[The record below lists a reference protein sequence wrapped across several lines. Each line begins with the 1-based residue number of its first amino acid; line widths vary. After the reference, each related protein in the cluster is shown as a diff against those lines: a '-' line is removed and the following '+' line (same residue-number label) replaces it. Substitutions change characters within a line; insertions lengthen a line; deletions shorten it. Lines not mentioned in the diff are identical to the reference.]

1 MSSEQSRT
9 PSGKLVRDP
18 GPYLAKVVNH
28 LDAKFMGNLEVELL
42 KIVSSGNSTQGTGEI
57 ITVKYMSPFYGVTPF
72 AGVTKNKGYKYTQ
85 KSYGMWAI
93 PPDVGTQVLV
103 IFAEGNR
110 SRGYWIGCV
119 QDEYMNFM
127 LPGMASS
134 FYNDQ
139 DTSKPYPVGEY
150 NKKLE
155 SGAGKNPTKFI
166 KPHSDDQ
173 EFNLLT
179 QGLLDDSI
187 RGTSTSSARREVPSM
202 VFGWSTPG
210 AEDRRDGA
218 PRTQYGPPGG
228 GGTQRFFNRLG
239 GSTFVMDDGDPAILR
254 TGYASETKA
263 EYVSVEED
271 KDKKGFADVP
281 HNELIRL
288 RTRTGHQLLM
298 HNSEDLIY
306 IGNAKGTAWIEL
318 TSLGKIDIYSRDS
331 ISIHTELDMNF
342 SADRDINM
350 YAGKNF
356 NLNAGNNTKINSGQR
371 TDIKTGIDM
380 HFEVGAELN
389 MLVGDTANL
398 STGKD
403 LNINVTANGK
413 LTVEEDLDVK
423 SAKNTRIHAQ
433 GMLDIKSDL
442 STRFA
447 QGETLDINTTGA
459 SKITGATID
468 LNPSIPAAMAAEAV
482 VSPKAKKALD
492 AAFPVRLPEHEPWLG
507 HEHLNPTI
515 FTATNTK
522 ANDAPSYVNRNTSP
536 PVETDQDQRPTTTQ
550 WREQANAKTETKD
563 GKTVEVESNGIV
575 PGQEG
580 EFGDQPNKPAPP
592 SDMEQYFVNRL
603 CSEINLNERLSAKD
617 GGNAE
622 AVAMAMAQ
630 IKHECTFEPKSE
642 NLNYSKEALLRTFN
656 YRLKLAAKKEFGLK
670 YKRQVT
676 PAMINEIAS
685 RIARKPA
692 TIGNTVYG
700 GRLGNAADE
709 GYKYRG
715 RGMIQITFK
724 DNYSTYGK
732 RSGHPEIVQN
742 PDLANDPVIATD
754 IAVAYLASKKI
765 DWSSS
770 SLSSLASQFRRA
782 VGYSNAVDPKT
793 GLTQTQLRQKTGT
806 GYFYKLVNGEIP
818 RLASLTLEPDGTNVK
833 AEPLPPV
840 NTNKQEVKGAR

>member
-173 EFNLLT
+173 ELNLKT
-179 QGLLDDSI
+179 QGLFEDSI

-331 ISIHTELDMNF
+331 ISIHTELDLNIA
-342 SADRDINM
+342 ADRDINM

-356 NLNAGNNTKINSGQR
+356 NLNTGENTKIRTGQR

-380 HFEVGAELN
+380 NFEVGAELN
-389 MLVGDTANL
+389 MLVGDTANF

-413 LTVEEDLDVK
+413 LTVEEALDINSGTTTKVLVG
-423 SAKNTRIHAQ
+423 SE
-433 GMLDIKSDL
+433 LDIKSKTN
-442 STRFA
+442 TRFT
-447 QGETLDINTTGA
+447 QEGTLDINTTGA
-459 SKITGATID
+459 SKFTGATID
-468 LNPSIPAAMAAEAV
+468 LNPSSPAAVANEADV
-482 VSPKAKKALD
+482 APKAKKALD

-507 HEHLNPTI
+507 HEHLDPTI

-522 ANDAPSYVNRNTSP
+522 ANDAPSYVNRNASP
-536 PVETDQDQRPTTTQ
+536 PIETEDDQRPTTTQ
-550 WREQANAKTETKD
+550 WREQANAKTEIKD
-563 GKTVEVESNGIV
+563 GKTVEVEGNGIV

-580 EFGDQPNKPAPP
+580 EIGDQPNKPAPP
-592 SDMEQYFVNRL
+592 SDMERYFINQL
-603 CSEINLNERLSAKD
+603 CTKLGLDETKSAKQ

-622 AVAMAMAQ
+622 AVGMAMAQ
-630 IKHECTFEPKSE
+630 IQHECTFEPKSE
-642 NLNYSKEALLRTFN
+642 ILNYSADALLRVFD
-656 YRLKLAAKKEFGLK
+656 YRLKLAAAKEFNK
-670 YKRQVT
+670 PKNKVT
-676 PAMINEIAS
+676 RNDKVRIANA
-685 RIARKPA
+685 IARKPA

-700 GRLGNAADE
+700 GRNGNARDE

-724 DNYSTYGK
+724 DNYTTYGK
-732 RSGHPEIVQN
+732 KSGHPEIVQN

-754 IAVAYLASKKI
+754 IAVAYMQSKNI
-765 DWSSS
+765 NWSSS
-770 SLSSLASQFRRA
+770 SASSLANQFKSA
-782 VGYSNAVDPKT
+782 VGYSDAIDPET

-806 GYFYKLVNGEIP
+806 GYFYKLINGQYT
-818 RLASLTLEPDGTNVK
+818 RLTSLTLEPDGTNVK

>member
-1 MSSEQSRT
+1 MSEQSRT

-28 LDAKFMGNLEVELL
+28 LDAKFMGTLEVELL

-72 AGVTKNKGYKYTQ
+72 SGVTKNKGYKYTQ
-85 KSYGMWAI
+85 KSYGMWAV
-93 PPDVGTQVLV
+93 PPDIGTQVLV

-134 FYNDQ
+134 FYNDE

-155 SGAGKNPTKFI
+155 SGAGRNPTKFI
-166 KPHSDDQ
+166 KPHSDDA
-173 EFNLLT
+173 ELNLKT
-179 QGLLDDSI
+179 QGLFEDSI
-187 RGTSTSSARREVPSM
+187 RGTTTTSARREVPSM

-210 AEDRRDGA
+210 PEDRRDGA
-218 PRTQYGPPGG
+218 PRTQYGPPGS

-271 KDKKGFADVP
+271 KDKKGFPDVL

-331 ISIHTELDMNF
+331 ISVHTELDLNF

-356 NLNAGNNTKINSGQR
+356 NLNTGENTKIRTGQR

-380 HFEVGAELN
+380 NFQVGAELN

-403 LNINVTANGK
+403 LNINVTDNGK
-413 LTVEEDLDVK
+413 LTVGKDLDVK
-423 SAKNTRIHAQ
+423 SVANTRIHAK

-442 STRFA
+442 STRFS

-459 SKITGATID
+459 TKITGATID
-468 LNPSIPAAMAAEAV
+468 LNPTAPAAMAAESLTAD
-482 VSPKAKKALD
+482 KAKKALD

-507 HEHLNPTI
+507 HEHLDPTI
-515 FTATNTK
+515 FTATNTR
-522 ANDAPSYVNRNTSP
+522 ANDAPSYVNRNASP
-536 PVETDQDQRPTTTQ
+536 PIETDEDQRPTTTQ
-550 WREQANAKTETKD
+550 WREQANAKTEVKD
-563 GKTVEVESNGIV
+563 GKTVEVEGNGIV

-580 EFGDQPNKPAPP
+580 EIGEQPNKPVAP
-592 SDMEQYFVNRL
+592 SDMERYFVNQL
-603 CSEINLNERLSAKD
+603 CNAIGLDETKSAKQ

-630 IKHECTFEPKSE
+630 VHHECTFEPKSE
-642 NLNYSKEALLRTFN
+642 ILNYSADALLRVFD
-656 YRLKLAAKKEFGLK
+656 YRLKLAAAKEFNK
-670 YKRQVT
+670 DKSAVT
-676 PAMINEIAS
+676 RADKVKIANA
-685 RIARKPA
+685 IARKPA

-700 GRLGNAADE
+700 GRFGNAANE

-724 DNYSTYGK
+724 DNYTTYGK
-732 RSGHPEIVQN
+732 ASGHPNIVQN

-754 IAVAYLASKKI
+754 IAVAYLKSKSI
-765 DWSSS
+765 NWSSTS
-770 SLSSLASQFRRA
+770 VNSLANQFKKA
-782 VGYSNAVDPKT
+782 VGYSDAVDRKT
-793 GLTQTQLRQKTGT
+793 GLTQTQLREKTGR
-806 GYFYKLVNGEIP
+806 GYYYNLINGQIT
-818 RLASLTLEPDGTNVK
+818 RLSSLTLEPDGTNVK

>member
-1 MSSEQSRT
+1 MAEQSRT
-9 PSGKLVRDP
+9 PAGHIVRDP

-28 LDAKFMGNLEVELL
+28 LDSKFMGSLEVELL
-42 KIVSSGNSTQGTGEI
+42 KVVESGNSTQGTGEI

-72 AGVTKNKGYKYTQ
+72 SGLTKNKGYKYTQ

-93 PPDVGTQVLV
+93 PPDIGTQVLV

-110 SRGYWIGCV
+110 SRGYWIGCI

-134 FYNDQ
+134 FYNDE

-150 NKKLE
+150 NKKIE
-155 SGAGKNPTKFI
+155 TGAGRNPTKFI
-166 KPHSDDQ
+166 KPHSNDA
-173 EFNLLT
+173 ELNLKT
-179 QGLLDDSI
+179 QGLFEDSI
-187 RGTSTSSARREVPSM
+187 RGTTTSSARREVPSM

-210 AEDRRDGA
+210 PEDRRDGS
-218 PRTQYGPPGG
+218 PRTQYGPPGA

-271 KDKKGFADVP
+271 KDKVGRVDVP
-281 HNELIRL
+281 HNELVRL
-288 RTRTGHQLLM
+288 RTRTGHQILL

-331 ISIHTELDMNF
+331 ISLHTELDINM

-356 NLNAGNNTKINSGQR
+356 NLNAGQNTKITTGQA

-380 HFEVGAELN
+380 NFEIGAELN
-389 MLVGDTANL
+389 MLIGDNANI
-398 STGKD
+398 SSGKD
-403 LNINVTANGK
+403 LNINVTDNGK
-413 LTVEEDLDVK
+413 LTVGE
-423 SAKNTRIHAQ
+423 I
-433 GMLDIKSDL
+433 LDIKAGITEDTGKVGSVKLQTEGTLDINVGTN
-442 STRFA
+442 TRFS
-447 QGETLDINTTGA
+447 QEGTLDINTTGA
-459 SKITGATID
+459 TKITGATID
-468 LNPSIPAAMAAEAV
+468 LNPSSPAAKALEANTA
-482 VSPKAKKALD
+482 PKAKAAQDAL
-492 AAFPVRLPEHEPWLG
+492 FPVRLPEHEPWLG
-507 HEHLNPTI
+507 HEHLDPTV
-515 FTATNTK
+515 FTATNTR
-522 ANDAPSYVNRNTSP
+522 ANDAPSYVNRNTTP
-536 PVETDQDQRPTTTQ
+536 PVEEEDSDVNDDT
-550 WREQANAKTETKD
+550 AAVVNAQTETKD
-563 GKTVEVESNGIV
+563 GKTVEIESDGIV

-580 EFGDQPNKPAPP
+580 EIGEQPNKPAPP
-592 SDMEQYFVNRL
+592 SDMEKYFVNQL
-603 CSEINLNERLSAKD
+603 CSKIGLDETKSAKD

-630 IKHECTFEPKSE
+630 VRHECNFEPRSE
-642 NLNYSKEALLRTFN
+642 NLNYSKDALLRTFK
-656 YRLKLAAKKEFGLK
+656 YRLTLAAKKEYGLK

-676 PAMINEIAS
+676 PAMITDIAT

-700 GRLGNAADE
+700 GRLGNARDE

-724 DNYSTYGK
+724 DNYKTYGK
-732 RSGHPEIVQN
+732 RSGHPQIVEN

-754 IAVAYLASKKI
+754 IAVAYLASKSYI
-765 DWSSS
+765 DWGSS
-770 SLSSLASQFRRA
+770 SLSSLAKQFERA
-782 VGYSNAVDPKT
+782 VGYAKKSSETPK
-793 GLTQTQLRQKTGT
+793 RQKTGS
-806 GYFYKLVNGEIP
+806 GYLYKLVNGEIP
-818 RLASLTLEPDGTNVK
+818 RLASLTLEKDGTNVK
-833 AEPLPPV
+833 AEPIPPV
-840 NTNKQEVKGAR
+840 DTFNQEVKGAR

>member
-1 MSSEQSRT
+1 MSEQSRT

-28 LDAKFMGNLEVELL
+28 LDAKFMGTLEVELL

-72 AGVTKNKGYKYTQ
+72 SGVTKNKGYKYTQ
-85 KSYGMWAI
+85 KSYGMWAV
-93 PPDVGTQVLV
+93 PPDIGTQVLV

-134 FYNDQ
+134 FYNDE

-155 SGAGKNPTKFI
+155 SGAGRNPTKFI
-166 KPHSDDQ
+166 KPHSDDA
-173 EFNLLT
+173 ELNLKT
-179 QGLLDDSI
+179 QGLFEDSI
-187 RGTSTSSARREVPSM
+187 RGTTTTSARREVPSM

-210 AEDRRDGA
+210 PEDRRDGA
-218 PRTQYGPPGG
+218 PRTQYGPPGS

-271 KDKKGFADVP
+271 KDKKGFPDVL

-331 ISIHTELDMNF
+331 ISVHTELDLNF

-356 NLNAGNNTKINSGQR
+356 NLNTGENTKIRTGQR

-380 HFEVGAELN
+380 NFQVGAELN

-403 LNINVTANGK
+403 LNINVTDNGK
-413 LTVEEDLDVK
+413 LTVGKDLDVK
-423 SAKNTRIHAQ
+423 SVANTRIHAK

-442 STRFA
+442 STRFS

-459 SKITGATID
+459 TKITGATID
-468 LNPSIPAAMAAEAV
+468 LNPTAPAAMAAESLTAD
-482 VSPKAKKALD
+482 KAKKAED
-492 AAFPVRLPEHEPWLG
+492 ALFPVRLPEHEPWLG
-507 HEHLNPTI
+507 HEHLDPTI
-515 FTATNTK
+515 FTATNTR
-522 ANDAPSYVNRNTSP
+522 ANDAPSYVNRNTTP
-536 PVETDQDQRPTTTQ
+536 PVEEEDSDVNDDTT
-550 WREQANAKTETKD
+550 AVVNAQTETVD
-563 GKTVEVESNGIV
+563 GKTVEIESNGIV

-580 EFGDQPNKPAPP
+580 EIGDQPNKPEAPAK
-592 SDMEQYFVNRL
+592 MEQYFVNQL
-603 CSEINLNERLSAKD
+603 CSSLNLNERLSAKD

-630 IKHECTFEPKSE
+630 IRHECNFEPRSE
-642 NLNYSKEALLRTFN
+642 NLNYSKDALLRTFK
-656 YRLKLAAKKEFGLK
+656 YRLTLAAKKEYGLK

-676 PAMINEIAS
+676 PSQISTIAS

-700 GRLGNAADE
+700 GRLGNARDE

-724 DNYSTYGK
+724 DNYKTYGK
-732 RSGHPEIVQN
+732 RSGHPQIVEN

-765 DWSSS
+765 DWGSS
-770 SLSSLASQFRRA
+770 SLSSLAKQFERA
-782 VGYSNAVDPKT
+782 VGYAKKSTETPR
-793 GLTQTQLRQKTGT
+793 RQKTGS
-806 GYFYKLVNGEIP
+806 GYLYKLVNGEIP
-818 RLASLTLEPDGTNVK
+818 RLSSLTLEPDGTNVK

>member
-1 MSSEQSRT
+1 MSEQSRT
-9 PSGKLVRDP
+9 ATSKQLRDP
-18 GPYLAKVVNH
+18 GPYLAKVINH
-28 LDAKFMGNLEVELL
+28 LDAKYMGTLEVELL

-57 ITVKYMSPFYGVTPF
+57 ITVKYMSPFYGVTPY
-72 AGVTKNKGYKYTQ
+72 AGLTKNKGYKYTQ
-85 KSYGMWAI
+85 KSYGMWSI
-93 PPDVGTQVLV
+93 PPDIGTQVLV

-134 FYNDQ
+134 FYNDK
-139 DTSKPYPVGEY
+139 DASKPYPVGEY

-166 KPHSDDQ
+166 KPYSEDA
-173 EFNLLT
+173 EFNLMT

-187 RGTSTSSARREVPSM
+187 RGTTTSSARREVPSM
-202 VFGWSTPG
+202 VFGWSSPG
-210 AEDRRDGA
+210 PEDRRDGA
-218 PRTQYGPPGG
+218 PRATYGDPRAGG
-228 GGTQRFFNRLG
+228 SQRYFNRLG

-271 KDKKGFADVP
+271 KDKKGFPDVP
-281 HNELIRL
+281 HNELVRL
-288 RTRTGHQLLM
+288 RTRTGHQILL

-318 TSLGKIDIYSRDS
+318 TSLGKIDVYSRDS
-331 ISIHTELDMNF
+331 ISLHTELDLNI

-350 YAGKNF
+350 YAGKSF
-356 NLNAGNNTKINSGQR
+356 NLNAGDNTKITSGKE

-380 HFEVGAELN
+380 NFEVGAELN
-389 MLVGDTANL
+389 MIVGDDANI

-403 LNINVTANGK
+403 LNISVTENGR
-413 LTVEEDLDVK
+413 LTTELSLDIKVEEATKIETKTTLDIK
-423 SAKNTRIHAQ
+423 TGTNTRISQ
-433 GMLDIKSDL
+433 EG
-442 STRFA
+442 
-447 QGETLDINTTGA
+447 TLDINTTGA
-459 SKITGATID
+459 TKITGETID
-468 LNPSIPAAMAAEAV
+468 LNPSSPAAKALGAE
-482 VSPKAKKALD
+482 VSPKAKKAED
-492 AAFPVRLPEHEPWLG
+492 ALFPVRLPEHEPWLG
-507 HEHLNPTI
+507 HEHLDPTI
-515 FTATNTK
+515 FTATNS
-522 ANDAPSYVNRNTSP
+522 AASEAPSYVNRNTTP
-536 PVETDQDQRPTTTQ
+536 PVETENAEKNDETS
-550 WREQANAKTETKD
+550 AVVNAKTEVRD
-563 GKTVEVESNGIV
+563 GKTVEVTSDGIV

-580 EFGDQPNKPAPP
+580 EIGKQPNKPAAPEK
-592 SDMEQYFVNRL
+592 MERYFVNQL
-603 CSEINLNERLSAKD
+603 CTKIGLDETKSAKD

-630 IKHECTFEPKSE
+630 IRHECNFEPRSE
-642 NLNYSKEALLRTFN
+642 NLNYSSDALVAVFS
-656 YRLKLAAKKEFGLK
+656 YRLKLAAKKEFNITGK
-670 YKRQVT
+670 GTKMVTRSQVR
-676 PAMINEIAS
+676 NIAD

-700 GRLGNAADE
+700 NRLGNASNE

-732 RSGHPEIVQN
+732 KSGHPEIVQN

-754 IAVAYLASKKI
+754 IAVAYLQSKSI
-765 DWSSS
+765 NWSSTD
-770 SLSSLASQFRRA
+770 LGSLATQFEKA
-782 VGYSNAVDPKT
+782 VGYANKTNETPKRRKT
-793 GLTQTQLRQKTGT
+793 GS
-806 GYFYKLVNGEIP
+806 GYLYKLVNGGIP
-818 RLASLTLEPDGTNVK
+818 RLGSLELEPDGTNVK

-840 NTNKQEVKGAR
+840 NTNKQDVKGAR

>member
-1 MSSEQSRT
+1 MSEQSRSPT
-9 PSGKLVRDP
+9 SKLIRDP
-18 GPYLAKVVNH
+18 GPYLAKVINH
-28 LDAKFMGNLEVELL
+28 LDAKYMGTLEVELL

-57 ITVKYMSPFYGVTPF
+57 ITVKYMSPFYGVTPY
-72 AGVTKNKGYKYTQ
+72 AGLTKNKGYKYTQ

-93 PPDVGTQVLV
+93 PPDIGTQVLV

-134 FYNDQ
+134 FYNDE

-155 SGAGKNPTKFI
+155 TGAGKNPTKFI
-166 KPHSDDQ
+166 KPHSDDA
-173 EFNLLT
+173 ELNLKT
-179 QGLLDDSI
+179 QGLFEDSI
-187 RGTSTSSARREVPSM
+187 RGTTTSSARREVPSM

-218 PRTQYGPPGG
+218 PRATYGDPRA

-254 TGYASETKA
+254 TGYASEAKA

-281 HNELIRL
+281 HNELVRL
-288 RTRTGHQLLM
+288 RTRTGHQILL

-331 ISIHTELDMNF
+331 ISVHTELDLNF

-350 YAGKNF
+350 YAGKNL
-356 NLNAGNNTKINSGQR
+356 NINAGQNTKLTTGRQ

-380 HFEVGAELN
+380 NFEIGAELN
-389 MLVGDTANL
+389 MLVGDDANI
-398 STGKD
+398 SSGKD
-403 LNINVTANGK
+403 LNINVTDNGK
-413 LTVEEDLDVK
+413 LTVGKDLDVK
-423 SAKNTRIHAQ
+423 SVANTRIHAK

-442 STRFA
+442 STRFS

-459 SKITGATID
+459 TKITGATID
-468 LNPSIPAAMAAEAV
+468 LNPTAPAAMAAESLTAD
-482 VSPKAKKALD
+482 KAKKAED
-492 AAFPVRLPEHEPWLG
+492 ALFPVRLPEHEPWLG
-507 HEHLNPTI
+507 HEHLDPTI
-515 FTATNTK
+515 FTATNTR
-522 ANDAPSYVNRNTSP
+522 ANDAPSYVNRNTTP
-536 PVETDQDQRPTTTQ
+536 PVEEEDSDVNDDTT
-550 WREQANAKTETKD
+550 AVVNAQTETVD
-563 GKTVEVESNGIV
+563 GKTVEIESNGIV

-580 EFGDQPNKPAPP
+580 EIGDQPNKPEAPAK
-592 SDMEQYFVNRL
+592 MEQYFVNQL
-603 CSEINLNERLSAKD
+603 CSSLNLNERLSAKD

-630 IKHECTFEPKSE
+630 IRHECNFEPRSE
-642 NLNYSKEALLRTFN
+642 NLNYSKDALLRTFK
-656 YRLKLAAKKEFGLK
+656 YRLTLAAKKEYGLK

-676 PAMINEIAS
+676 PSQISTIAS

-700 GRLGNAADE
+700 GRLGNARDE

-724 DNYSTYGK
+724 DNYKTYGK
-732 RSGHPEIVQN
+732 RSGHPQIVEN

-765 DWSSS
+765 DWGSS
-770 SLSSLASQFRRA
+770 SLSSLAKQFERA
-782 VGYSNAVDPKT
+782 VGYAKKSTETPR
-793 GLTQTQLRQKTGT
+793 RQKTGS
-806 GYFYKLVNGEIP
+806 GYLYKLVNGEIP
-818 RLASLTLEPDGTNVK
+818 RLSSLTLEPDGTNVK

>member
-1 MSSEQSRT
+1 MSEQSRSPT
-9 PSGKLVRDP
+9 SKLIRDP
-18 GPYLAKVVNH
+18 GPYLAKVINH
-28 LDAKFMGNLEVELL
+28 LDAKYMGTLEVELL

-57 ITVKYMSPFYGVTPF
+57 ITVKYMSPFYGVTPY
-72 AGVTKNKGYKYTQ
+72 AGLTKNKGYKYTQ

-93 PPDVGTQVLV
+93 PPDIGTQVLV

-134 FYNDQ
+134 FYNDE

-155 SGAGKNPTKFI
+155 TGAGKNPTKFI
-166 KPHSDDQ
+166 KPHSDDA
-173 EFNLLT
+173 ELNLKT
-179 QGLLDDSI
+179 QGLFEDSI
-187 RGTSTSSARREVPSM
+187 RGTTTSSARREVPSM

-218 PRTQYGPPGG
+218 PRATYGDPRA

-254 TGYASETKA
+254 TGYASEAKA

-281 HNELIRL
+281 HNELVRL
-288 RTRTGHQLLM
+288 RTRTGHQILL

-331 ISIHTELDMNF
+331 ISVHTELDLNF

-350 YAGKNF
+350 YAGKNL
-356 NLNAGNNTKINSGQR
+356 NINAGQNTKLTTGRQ

-380 HFEVGAELN
+380 NFEIGAELN
-389 MLVGDTANL
+389 MLVGDDANI
-398 STGKD
+398 SSGKD
-403 LNINVTANGK
+403 LNINVTDNGK
-413 LTVEEDLDVK
+413 LTVGKDLDVK
-423 SAKNTRIHAQ
+423 SVANTRIHAK

-442 STRFA
+442 STRFS

-459 SKITGATID
+459 TKITGATID
-468 LNPSIPAAMAAEAV
+468 LNPTAPAAMAAESLTAD
-482 VSPKAKKALD
+482 KAKKAED
-492 AAFPVRLPEHEPWLG
+492 ALFPVRLPEHEPWLG
-507 HEHLNPTI
+507 HEHLDPTI
-515 FTATNTK
+515 FTATNTR
-522 ANDAPSYVNRNTSP
+522 ANDAPSYVNRNTTP
-536 PVETDQDQRPTTTQ
+536 PVEEEDSDVNDDTT
-550 WREQANAKTETKD
+550 AVVNAQTETVD
-563 GKTVEVESNGIV
+563 GKTVEIESNGIV
-575 PGQEG
+575 PGHEG
-580 EFGDQPNKPAPP
+580 EIGDQPNKPEAPAK
-592 SDMEQYFVNRL
+592 MEQYFVNQL
-603 CSEINLNERLSAKD
+603 CSSLNLNERLSAKD

-630 IKHECTFEPKSE
+630 IRHECNFEPRSE
-642 NLNYSKEALLRTFN
+642 NLNYSKDALLRTFK
-656 YRLKLAAKKEFGLK
+656 YRLTLAAKKEYGLK

-676 PAMINEIAS
+676 PSQISTIAS

-700 GRLGNAADE
+700 GRLGNARDE

-724 DNYSTYGK
+724 DNYKTYGK
-732 RSGHPEIVQN
+732 RSGHPQIVEN
-742 PDLANDPVIATD
+742 PDLANDPVIATE

-765 DWSSS
+765 DWGSS
-770 SLSSLASQFRRA
+770 SLSSLAKQFERA
-782 VGYSNAVDPKT
+782 VGYAKKSTETPR
-793 GLTQTQLRQKTGT
+793 RQKTGS
-806 GYFYKLVNGEIP
+806 GYLYKLINGEIP
-818 RLASLTLEPDGTNVK
+818 RLSSLTLEPDGTNVK

>member
-1 MSSEQSRT
+1 MSEQSRT
-9 PSGKLVRDP
+9 PTSKLIRDP
-18 GPYLAKVVNH
+18 GPYLAKVINH
-28 LDAKFMGNLEVELL
+28 LDAKYMGTLEVELL

-57 ITVKYMSPFYGVTPF
+57 ITVKYMSPFYGVTPY
-72 AGVTKNKGYKYTQ
+72 AGLTKNKGYKYTQ

-93 PPDVGTQVLV
+93 PPDIGTQVLV

-134 FYNDQ
+134 FYNDE

-155 SGAGKNPTKFI
+155 TGAGKNPTKFI
-166 KPHSDDQ
+166 KPHSDDA
-173 EFNLLT
+173 ELNLKT
-179 QGLLDDSI
+179 QGLFEDSI
-187 RGTSTSSARREVPSM
+187 RGTTTSSARREVPSM

-218 PRTQYGPPGG
+218 PRATYGDPRA

-254 TGYASETKA
+254 TGYASEAKA

-281 HNELIRL
+281 HNELVRL
-288 RTRTGHQLLM
+288 RTRTGHQILL

-331 ISIHTELDMNF
+331 ISVHTELDLNF

-350 YAGKNF
+350 YAGKNL
-356 NLNAGNNTKINSGQR
+356 NINAGQNTKLTTGRQ

-380 HFEVGAELN
+380 NFEIGAELN
-389 MLVGDTANL
+389 MLVGDDANI
-398 STGKD
+398 SSGKD
-403 LNINVTANGK
+403 LNINVTDNGR
-413 LTVEEDLDVK
+413 LTVGKDLDVK
-423 SAKNTRIHAQ
+423 STTNTRIHAK

-442 STRFA
+442 STRFS

-459 SKITGATID
+459 TKITGATID
-468 LNPSIPAAMAAEAV
+468 LNPTAPAAMAAESLIAF
-482 VSPKAKKALD
+482 KAKKAED
-492 AAFPVRLPEHEPWLG
+492 ALFPVRLPEHEPWLG
-507 HEHLNPTI
+507 HEHLDPTI
-515 FTATNTK
+515 FTATNTR
-522 ANDAPSYVNRNTSP
+522 ANDAPSYVNRNTTP
-536 PVETDQDQRPTTTQ
+536 PVEEEDSDINDDTT
-550 WREQANAKTETKD
+550 AVVNAQTETVD
-563 GKTVEVESNGIV
+563 GKTVEIESNGIV

-580 EFGDQPNKPAPP
+580 EIGEQPNKPEAPAK
-592 SDMEQYFVNRL
+592 MEQYFVNQL
-603 CSEINLNERLSAKD
+603 CSSLNLNERLSAKD

-630 IKHECTFEPKSE
+630 IRHECNFEPRSE
-642 NLNYSKEALLRTFN
+642 NLNYSKDALLRTFK
-656 YRLKLAAKKEFGLK
+656 YRLTLAAKKEYGLK

-676 PAMINEIAS
+676 PSQISTIAS

-700 GRLGNAADE
+700 GRLGNARDE

-724 DNYSTYGK
+724 DNYKTYGK
-732 RSGHPEIVQN
+732 RSGHPQIVEN

-754 IAVAYLASKKI
+754 IAVAYLASKSI
-765 DWSSS
+765 DWSNS
-770 SLSSLASQFRRA
+770 SLSSLAKQFERA
-782 VGYSNAVDPKT
+782 VGYAKKSTETPR
-793 GLTQTQLRQKTGT
+793 RQKTGS
-806 GYFYKLVNGEIP
+806 GYLYKLVNGEIP
-818 RLASLTLEPDGTNVK
+818 RLSSLTLEPDGTNVK

>member
-1 MSSEQSRT
+1 MSEQSRSPT
-9 PSGKLVRDP
+9 SKLIRDP
-18 GPYLAKVVNH
+18 GPYLAKVINH
-28 LDAKFMGNLEVELL
+28 LDAKYMGTLEVELL

-57 ITVKYMSPFYGVTPF
+57 ITVKYMSPFYGVTPY
-72 AGVTKNKGYKYTQ
+72 AGLTKNKGYKYTQ

-93 PPDVGTQVLV
+93 PPDIGTQVLV

-134 FYNDQ
+134 FYNDE

-155 SGAGKNPTKFI
+155 TGAGKNPTKFI
-166 KPHSDDQ
+166 KPHSDDA
-173 EFNLLT
+173 ELNLKT
-179 QGLLDDSI
+179 QGLFEDSI
-187 RGTSTSSARREVPSM
+187 RGTTTSSARREVPSM

-218 PRTQYGPPGG
+218 PRATYGDPRA

-254 TGYASETKA
+254 TGYASEAKA

-281 HNELIRL
+281 HNELVRL
-288 RTRTGHQLLM
+288 RTRTGHQILL

-331 ISIHTELDMNF
+331 ISVHTELDLNF

-350 YAGKNF
+350 YAGKNL
-356 NLNAGNNTKINSGQR
+356 NINAGQNTKLTTGRQ

-380 HFEVGAELN
+380 NFEIGAELN
-389 MLVGDTANL
+389 MLVGDDANI
-398 STGKD
+398 SSGKD
-403 LNINVTANGK
+403 LNINVTDNGK
-413 LTVEEDLDVK
+413 LTVGKDLDVK
-423 SAKNTRIHAQ
+423 SVANTRIHAK

-442 STRFA
+442 STRFS

-459 SKITGATID
+459 TKITGATID
-468 LNPSIPAAMAAEAV
+468 LNPTAPAAMAAESLTAD
-482 VSPKAKKALD
+482 KAKKAED
-492 AAFPVRLPEHEPWLG
+492 ALFPVRLPEHEPWLG
-507 HEHLNPTI
+507 HEHLDPTI
-515 FTATNTK
+515 FTATNTR
-522 ANDAPSYVNRNTSP
+522 ANDAPSYVNRNTTP
-536 PVETDQDQRPTTTQ
+536 PVEEEDSDVNDDTT
-550 WREQANAKTETKD
+550 AVVNAQTETVD
-563 GKTVEVESNGIV
+563 GKTVEIESNGIV

-580 EFGDQPNKPAPP
+580 EIGDQPNKPEAPAK
-592 SDMEQYFVNRL
+592 MEQYFVNQL
-603 CSEINLNERLSAKD
+603 CSSLNLNERLSAKD

-630 IKHECTFEPKSE
+630 IRHECNFEPRSE
-642 NLNYSKEALLRTFN
+642 NLNYSKDALLRTFK
-656 YRLKLAAKKEFGLK
+656 YRLTLAAKKEYGLK

-676 PAMINEIAS
+676 PSQISTIAS

-700 GRLGNAADE
+700 GRLGNARDE

-724 DNYSTYGK
+724 DNYKTYGK
-732 RSGHPEIVQN
+732 RSGHPQIVEN

-765 DWSSS
+765 DWGSS
-770 SLSSLASQFRRA
+770 SLSSLAKQFERA
-782 VGYSNAVDPKT
+782 VGYAKKSTETPR
-793 GLTQTQLRQKTGT
+793 RQKTGS
-806 GYFYKLVNGEIP
+806 GYLYKLINGEIP
-818 RLASLTLEPDGTNVK
+818 RLSSLTLEPDGTNVK